1 MKTQMTVQKADVDQ
15 MRFGSLTYLYDLVVS
30 YEDDE
35 VYILEGD
42 EENLEEFAKH
52 IAK

>member
-1 MKTQMTVQKADVDQ
+1 MKSLTIQKTDVDPMQ
-15 MRFGSLTYLYDLVVS
+15 FGPLTYLYNLVVV

-35 VYILEGD
+35 VYTLEGD
-42 EENLEEFAKH
+42 EENLEEFTKH

>member
-1 MKTQMTVQKADVDQ
+1 MKSLTIQKTDVDPMQ
-15 MRFGSLTYLYDLVVS
+15 FGSLTYLYDLVVS

-35 VYILEGD
+35 VYILEGN